1 MLRQATAGREIVLT
15 TVRVITGSKATDVSL
30 PAEEP
35 IKDWIEQAVEHV
47 ADLYQGL
54 DIGFDFQQE
63 TTWTIAPVGAPPAGR
78 DQSLNA
84 ARIVDGNLVV
94 LQPVSQTERYRPL
107 AEDVID
113 AVAILNR
120 DPVFARTDLVAWLG
134 WWTALMLFGVA
145 AGGVYGWSAAPGT
158 RLWWGPGLLVF
169 GLVCAVVAAGLGR
182 REQPQL
188 GFAVGGGAVV
198 NLAAGAGLTV
208 PLPDRASWLGAPQFA
223 AAAVAV
229 VICLLFAPGGASR
242 WRAWTAFFVA
252 GGIITAVAA
261 AGIGYGQD
269 QWVWPGVVFV
279 GLLLV
284 KNAAKWVMRV
294 ARITLPPIPTP
305 GQEVTLDQLDPA
317 AVDVAAEA
325 GDSKNQQLWTQII
338 ASVPSSSARLA
349 ERSMLTQH
357 LLAGFMAAGSVAAA
371 AGTVMLLQRGHFLPH
386 TAALCV
392 LMVIVFVFRAR
403 LPADRRCVWALLTAA
418 AGITIGAV
426 VKLVTWWPAW
436 AALTTGVSV
445 AIAVVVLTA
454 VAATS
459 ENDISTGRVKPRL
472 DQIQQRWLE
481 HLDTIAVAAT
491 IPLLGWVCGL
501 YDTLRNLPWL
511 NS

>member
-1 MLRQATAGREIVLT
+1 MLTS
-15 TVRVITGSKATDVSL
+15 VRVVTGSKATDVSL

-35 IKDWIEQAVEHV
+35 IKDWIEQAVEHI
-47 ADLYQGL
+47 AGLYDDL
-54 DIGFDFQQE
+54 DIGFDFRQE
-63 TTWTIAPVGAPPAGR
+63 TTWTIAPVGAPPVER
-78 DQSLNA
+78 DQSLNS

-94 LQPVSQTERYRPL
+94 LQPVSHTERYRPL

-120 DPVFARTDLVAWLG
+120 DPVFARTDLVAWLS
-134 WWTALMLFGVA
+134 WWTALMLLGVA
-145 AGGVYGWSAAPGT
+145 AGGVYGWSASPGT

-169 GLVCAVVAAGLGR
+169 GLACAVIAAGLGR
-182 REQPQL
+182 RQQPQL
-188 GFAVGGGAVV
+188 GLAVGVGAVV

-208 PLPDRASWLGAPQFA
+208 PLPERASWLGAPQLA

-229 VICLLFAPGGASR
+229 VICVLFTPGGTSR
-242 WRAWTAFFVA
+242 WRAWTAFLAA
-252 GGIITAVAA
+252 GGVITAAA
-261 AGIGYGQD
+261 AVGVGYGQT
-269 QWVWPGVVFV
+269 QWVWPCVVFT

-305 GQEVTLDQLDPA
+305 GQEVTMDQLDPA

-325 GDSKNQQLWTQII
+325 GDSKSQQLWAQII

-349 ERSMLTQH
+349 ERAMLTQH
-357 LLAGFMAAGSVAAA
+357 LLAGFMAAGSAAVA
-371 AGTVMLLQRGHFLPH
+371 AGTVVLLQRGHFLPH

-392 LMVIVFVFRAR
+392 LAVVVFVFRVR

-418 AGITIGAV
+418 AAVTVGAA

-436 AALTTGVSV
+436 AALTVGVGV
-445 AIAVVVLTA
+445 ATAAIVLAA
-454 VAATS
+454 VAATTDHDS
-459 ENDISTGRVKPRL
+459 EHVKPRL

-481 HLDTIAVAAT
+481 YLDTIAVAAT